1 MKRFKL
7 SLITLLVTLATLL
20 TACGDGFSFTG
31 PSFTVQT
38 EPNPLTLGFQYDTE
52 KNVLTIKHYGH
63 TFNFQSRSGAMGATI
78 EGYDIEFYDSSN
90 NPIFVGDSVAK
101 SSGSLSVYVPA
112 GMTCD
117 DLKANPDYN
126 DCTANSTGAQ
136 FTVGPK
142 RSGPAESQ
150 LVADDIIVALFE
162 LTGEAGLGSGGAV
175 GANAL
180 MYFYGTD
187 DIGRPFRVGPYQF
200 GLINK
205 GV

>member
-7 SLITLLVTLATLL
+7 SLIALLMGLATLL
-20 TACGDGFSFTG
+20 TACGNGFSFTG

-38 EPNPLTLGFQYDTE
+38 EPNPLTLGVAQDPKTGII
-52 KNVLTIKHYGH
+52 TIKHYSH
-63 TFNFQSRSGAMGATI
+63 QFSFQSRSGAMGATI

-101 SSGSLSVYVPA
+101 SSGSMSVYVPA

-117 DLKANPDYN
+117 ELKADIKYD
-126 DCTANSTGAQ
+126 DCTANSVGAQ
-136 FTVGPK
+136 FTTGPK
-142 RSGPAESQ
+142 RAGPSESQ
-150 LVADDIIVALFE
+150 LVADDIILSLFQ
-162 LTGEAGLGSGGAV
+162 LTGTGGAV

-187 DIGRPFRVGPYQF
+187 DVGRPFRVGPYQF

>member
-7 SLITLLVTLATLL
+7 SLIILLVTLTTLL

-31 PSFTVQT
+31 PDFTVQT
-38 EPNPLTLGFQYDTE
+38 EPNPLTLGFQYDSET
-52 KNVLTIKHYGH
+52 NILTIRHYSH
-63 TFNFQSRSGAMGATI
+63 TFSFQSRSGAMGATV
-78 EGYDIEFYDSSN
+78 EGYDIEFYDSSG
-90 NPIFVGDSVAK
+90 NPIFFGDSVAR
-101 SSGSLSVYVPA
+101 SSGSMNVYVP
-112 GMTCD
+112 GGLTCD
-117 DLKANPDYN
+117 ELKALPTFDN
-126 DCTANSTGAQ
+126 CTVNSAGAT
-136 FTVGPK
+136 FATGPK
-142 RSGPAESQ
+142 RAGPAESQ
-150 LVADDIIVALFE
+150 LVADDIIVSLYRV
-162 LTGEAGLGSGGAV
+162 TGDGGAV

>member
-7 SLITLLVTLATLL
+7 SLTALLVTLATLL

-31 PSFTVQT
+31 PDFTVQT
-38 EPNPLTLGFQYDTE
+38 EPNPLTLGVGRDPT
-52 KNVLTIKHYGH
+52 TGIIKIVHYAH
-63 TFNFQSRSGAMGATI
+63 TFSFQSRSGAMGATI

-101 SSGSLSVYVPA
+101 SSGSMNVYVP
-112 GMTCD
+112 GGLTCD
-117 DLKANPDYN
+117 ELKARPTFDN
-126 DCTANSTGAQ
+126 CTANSAGAI
-136 FTVGPK
+136 FTTGPK
-142 RSGPAESQ
+142 RNGPATSQ
-150 LVADDIIVALFE
+150 LVADDIILSLFN
-162 LTGEAGLGSGGAV
+162 LTGTGGAV

-187 DIGRPFRVGPYQF
+187 DIGRPFRAGPYQF
-200 GLINK
+200 GLINA

>member
-1 MKRFKL
+1 MKRFRF
-7 SLITLLVTLATLL
+7 SLIALLVTLATLL

-38 EPNPLTLGFQYDTE
+38 EPNPLTVGFEYDPVE
-52 KNVLTIKHYGH
+52 NVLTITHYAH
-63 TFNFQSRSGAMGATI
+63 TFSFQSRSGAMGATI
-78 EGYDIEFYDSSN
+78 EGYDIEFYDSGN

-101 SSGSLSVYVPA
+101 SSGSMSVYIPA

-117 DLKANPDYN
+117 ELKANPNYDN
-126 DCTANSTGAQ
+126 CTVNSPGAQ
-136 FTVGPK
+136 YTVGPK
-142 RSGPAESQ
+142 RNGPAESQ

-162 LTGEAGLGSGGAV
+162 LTGRVGIGSGGAV

-205 GV
+205 G